1 MNMNLLS
8 QSPDCECVWEISPN
22 HRIHSPCGL
31 TMRCESESVASRVVS
46 EQQEA
51 WEYHAIACLGK
62 ARLARADIANLD
74 IPSDD
79 ITRWIK
85 MQEIILDCFDR
96 FLQSGETEDALNG
109 YLIARALVDSEIAYP
124 EYEPLRHQLEATLH
138 SIDKDE
144 WEMHKN
150 SLLKQYGLL

>member
-1 MNMNLLS
+1 
-8 QSPDCECVWEISPN
+8 
-22 HRIHSPCGL
+22 
-31 TMRCESESVASRVVS
+31 MRCESESVASRVVS

-62 ARLARADIANLD
+62 ARLARTDIANLD

-96 FLQSGETEDALNG
+96 FLQSGKTADALNG
-109 YLIARALVDSEIAYP
+109 YLIARALVDREIAYP

-138 SIDKDE
+138 SIDKNE

-150 SLLKQYGLL
+150 SLLKQYGIL

>member
-1 MNMNLLS
+1 MKLLS
-8 QSPDCECVWEISPN
+8 QSSDCGCVWETTPN

-31 TMRCESESVASRVVS
+31 TVRCESESVASRVVS
-46 EQQEA
+46 EQQGA
-51 WEYHAIACLGK
+51 WEYHAIACLEK
-62 ARLARADIANLD
+62 TRLARADIANLD

-79 ITRWIK
+79 ITRWVK
-85 MQEIILDCFDR
+85 MQEIILGCFDR
-96 FLQSGETEDALNG
+96 FLQSGETTDALDG

-124 EYEPLRHQLEATLH
+124 EYEPLRHQLEATLY

-144 WEMHKN
+144 WEMRKN